1 MAITSTH
8 LPHVWEMLIRQLI
21 QNPVRLLG
29 KGTGGEAAEAAEE
42 REYGGLEPPYSLSNV
57 LSSND

>member
-1 MAITSTH
+1 MRAVQRALPVRALKKRVAITSTR

-29 KGTGGEAAEAAEE
+29 KGAGG
-42 REYGGLEPPYSLSNV
+42 GGRGGGSV
-57 LSSND
+57 